1 MRLRVGAPAPL
12 FSAWDISGRRVALA
26 QYVGQGLLLSFNLA
40 AMCPLCNIRIFHLI
54 ERSPR
59 YQAQGLSII
68 AFFESSQEI
77 ARAYLDRL
85 RSPFPIVADLQRQV
99 YALYGLETS
108 LLGTVPGSMRNHIY
122 REARER
128 GPGIADKL
136 RGFLAMDGR
145 KFRMPA
151 DFLIGPDL
159 PIRRAYYAHD
169 ASDFLSFAEVD
180 AFAASLVMPP
190 QRGPI
195 LPPPA
200 PIRSSGGSAWAPPD
214 GSW

>member
-1 MRLRVGAPAPL
+1 MRLRVGTSAPL
-12 FSAWDISGRRVALA
+12 FTAWDISGRRVSLA
-26 QYVGQGLLLSFNLA
+26 HYLGQGLLLSFNRA
-40 AMCPLCNIRIFHLI
+40 AVCPLCNIRIFHLI

-77 ARAYLDRL
+77 AQAYLDRL

-108 LLGTVPGSMRNHIY
+108 VLGTVRGSLRNSVY
-122 REARER
+122 QEARDR
-128 GPGIADKL
+128 GLGIADKL

-159 PIRRAYYAHD
+159 RIRRAYYAHD
-169 ASDFLSFAEVD
+169 AGDFLSFAEVD

-195 LPPPA
+195 LPPAA
-200 PIRSSGGSAWAPPD
+200 PIRSSGGPAWVPPD
-214 GSW
+214 GSG